1 MQTLYFIQQ
10 NLNTGEFSLIHHS
23 VFYEQHKIKEFSTSN
38 MGFMEG
44 LCQFMQEYYP
54 KFPPAEI
61 IQALDIEQLIM
72 LYPEEAWANDIF
84 LRFIKDLDDDGYMTY
99 DIFDYNSL
107 CIHIFFCDAKWQFVF
122 EEGVNESYVGN
133 GYYEMLSTIGDSSN
147 SLIHKLMIDPS
158 KISNNPLSVIV

>member
-1 MQTLYFIQQ
+1 MQILYFIQQ

-61 IQALDIEQLIM
+61 IQTLDVEQLM
-72 LYPEEAWANDIF
+72 VLYPEEPWVHDIF
-84 LRFIKDLDDDGYMTY
+84 LRFIKDLDDEATVARRTRDE
-99 DIFDYNSL
+99 L
-107 CIHIFFCDAKWQFVF
+107 LPLL
-122 EEGVNESYVGN
+122 
-133 GYYEMLSTIGDSSN
+133 LSGAVTVSE
-147 SLIHKLMIDPS
+147 
-158 KISNNPLSVIV
+158 VAA